1 MNVQTPVHMMDAQAA
16 LGFVQNQRTY
26 IEPGVLNKPYP
37 EIKYPRLIPV
47 DTSAPQWAPSVSFYT
62 QDAAG
67 KAKFI
72 NGKGD
77 DIPLVN
83 LLRSKY
89 EATVN
94 MAGIG
99 YSFSLEEIGASQQMG
114 VNLSNDG
121 AEAARFAYERLVDD
135 VAFVGDTTL
144 GTEGLYNTTGITSV
158 AAAGVWATATADAI
172 LTDINGILTGIMTSS
187 QGVEWANVVVLPL
200 AEYGA
205 ITTRRIGPDTS
216 TTIMEFIKKSN
227 VYTAAT
233 GQELVIEGDHRLTNR
248 AVVYRR
254 DPQVVKIHIPMP
266 LTFIPPQARG
276 LQIDVFG
283 MFRFAPIDIRRPG
296 AIRYL
301 TGIAA

>member
-1 MNVQTPVHMMDAQAA
+1 MNAQTPVHMMDAQAA

-26 IEPGVLNKPYP
+26 IEPGVLSKPYP

-62 QDAAG
+62 QDAVG

-83 LLRSKY
+83 LLMSKY

-99 YSFSLEEIGASQQMG
+99 YSFSLEEIGAAQQMS

-121 AEAARFAYERLVDD
+121 AMAARFAYERLVDD
-135 VAFVGDTTL
+135 VAFVGEATL

-158 AAAGVWATATADAI
+158 AAAATWSTATADQI
-172 LTDINGILTGIMTSS
+172 LADINGLLTGIMTASN
-187 QGVEWANVVVLPL
+187 GVEYANTLILPL
-200 AEYGA
+200 ASYGMIA
-205 ITTRRIGPDTS
+205 TKRIGPDTS
-216 TTIMEFIKKSN
+216 MTVMDFIRQSN
-227 VYTAAT
+227 VYTANT
-233 GQELVIEGDHRLTNR
+233 GQQLVIEGDHRLTTK

-254 DPQVVKIHIPMP
+254 DPAVVKMHMPMP

-276 LQIDVFG
+276 LQIDVYG

-301 TGIAA
+301 SGVA